1 MKKLYTA
8 FLLVLLAA
16 LLGVGIYSLADQ
28 DAAGSASEKREF
40 VKPEF
45 SVRALLDGTYIPA
58 LEQYYSDTFPGRETL
73 LNANQTLNKFYYYSG
88 SGEDSVLIVNQTDAA
103 ANGGE
108 SLDAVQKANGQT
120 APEAKPPAQEAP
132 AEPPSD
138 STSVPSDE
146 PQPDETDPAEP
157 AGEEPT
163 EPQPEADPEIDT
175 PDESD
180 ASYAGSVVVVGDRAM
195 EIPTRLD
202 DIITSYAAAVGN
214 LAKALGPDVRTISL
228 GTPNGGEF
236 YSPES
241 LHTGEHSQKDMIDFC
256 YSRMDSGIVTVDAY
270 AKLRAHTD
278 EYIYFRTDH
287 HWTQLGAYYAY
298 TAFCE
303 ATGFDAVP
311 LEQFQTG
318 RYDTFLGSMYT
329 FTKGYPQSDVL
340 KQHPDYLDYYLPIAD
355 THARYYADGSLEN
368 GTPVSVVYTQ
378 LDESVSNKYLCF
390 IGGDTPVCIVES
402 DVQGPTCI
410 VLKESYG
417 NAFVPFLTSHY
428 GRIIVIDPREFNQ
441 EGKPLDLSVVDV
453 SFISL
458 KIVLPAIQKLLKPT
472 GQVLCL
478 IKPQFEAG
486 KENVGKKGVVRDPAV
501 HADVLQ
507 NFLALADSLHFTVRN
522 LTFSPVKGPEGNI
535 EFLAHLSMQP
545 GQAQIPDVAA
555 LVAQAHETLKG

>member
-8 FLLVLLAA
+8 LLLVLLAA
-16 LLGVGIYSLADQ
+16 LLGVGVYSLADQ
-28 DAAGSASEKREF
+28 DASGSASEKREF
-40 VKPEF
+40 VRPEF

-58 LEQYYSDTFPGRETL
+58 LEQYYADTFPGREPL
-73 LNANQTLNKFYYYSG
+73 LAANRTLNKFYYFSG

-103 ANGGE
+103 AHGGE
-108 SLDAVQKANGQT
+108 SLDAVQKANHQT
-120 APEAKPPAQEAP
+120 APEEPSPAPETPADPAPSDGPQEAAQPAGPEEP
-132 AEPPSD
+132 AE
-138 STSVPSDE
+138 DE
-146 PQPDETDPAEP
+146 PQA
-157 AGEEPT
+157 
-163 EPQPEADPEIDT
+163 QPEEDPQLDT

-202 DIITSYAAAVGN
+202 DIIGSYAAAVGN
-214 LAKALGPDVRTISL
+214 LADALGPDVRTISL
-228 GTPNGGEF
+228 VTPNGGEF

-256 YSRMDSGIVTVDAY
+256 YSQMDSAIVTVDAY

-278 EYIYFRTDH
+278 AYIYFRTDH

-303 ATGFDAVP
+303 AAGFDAVP
-311 LEQFQTG
+311 LDQFQTG
-318 RYDTFLGSMYT
+318 RYETFLGSMYT

-340 KQHPDYLDYYLPIAD
+340 RQHPDYLDYYLPIAD

-441 EGKPLDLSVVDV
+441 EGKPSLDLAAFAADQGVDD
-453 SFISL
+453 L
-458 KIVLPAIQKLLKPT
+458 IVINYPYMINSKA
-472 GQVLCL
+472 
-478 IKPQFEAG
+478 F
-486 KENVGKKGVVRDPAV
+486 VRY
-501 HADVLQ
+501 L
-507 NFLALADSLHFTVRN
+507 NALAG
-522 LTFSPVKGPEGNI
+522 VK
-535 EFLAHLSMQP
+535 
-545 GQAQIPDVAA
+545 
-555 LVAQAHETLKG
+555 

>member
-73 LNANQTLNKFYYYSG
+73 LNANRTLNKFYYYSG

-103 ANGGE
+103 AHGGE

-138 STSVPSDE
+138 STSVPSDDPQEE

-163 EPQPEADPEIDT
+163 EPQPEADPKIDT

-228 GTPNGGEF
+228 VTPNGGEF

-303 ATGFDAVP
+303 AAGFDAVP

-329 FTKGYPQSDVL
+329 FTKGYQQSDVL

-441 EGKPLDLSVVDV
+441 EGKPTLDLAAFAADQGVDD
-453 SFISL
+453 L
-458 KIVLPAIQKLLKPT
+458 IVINYPYMINSKA
-472 GQVLCL
+472 
-478 IKPQFEAG
+478 F
-486 KENVGKKGVVRDPAV
+486 VRY
-501 HADVLQ
+501 L
-507 NFLALADSLHFTVRN
+507 NALAG
-522 LTFSPVKGPEGNI
+522 VK
-535 EFLAHLSMQP
+535 
-545 GQAQIPDVAA
+545 
-555 LVAQAHETLKG
+555 